1 MGDWGNRLFKRYPD
15 NPILQPSDWPY
26 SVNTI
31 FNPGATLS
39 DDDVLLLVRAE
50 DHRGLSHLTV
60 ARSTDGI
67 TNWRIDQKPVLSPGE
82 DGEIDEWGVE
92 DPRLTWVPELGEW
105 AITYTAYSRDGPQ
118 VALAF
123 TPDFKEFRHVHI
135 DLGPNGKNAD
145 KDAAFFPNRI
155 GGRWAIVHR
164 PVFGD
169 AGNIWISFLDNLDLG
184 NWTDSTEV
192 MKARHGAWW
201 DAGKIGLSPP
211 LIDTPDGWLMMY
223 HGVRHTPA
231 GPLYRVGLALLD
243 HDNPTQVVRRADEW
257 VMGPEAPYER
267 TGDVPNVV
275 FSCGWVVRGDDLMMY
290 YGAADTCIG
299 LAIASLTEI
308 LDYVKTGT
316 AVYGPRA

>member
-1 MGDWGNRLFKRYPD
+1 MGNRSNRLFKRHPG
-15 NPILQPSDWPY
+15 NPLLQPSDWPY
-26 SVNTI
+26 SVNTV
-31 FNPGATLS
+31 FNPGAALV

-50 DHRGLSHLTV
+50 DRRGLSHFTV
-60 ARSTDGI
+60 ARSTDGV
-67 TNWRIDQKPVLSPGE
+67 TGWRIDKDPVLVPGAE
-82 DGEIDEWGVE
+82 GDSDEWGVE

-105 AITYTAYSRDGPQ
+105 AVAYTAYSRAGPR

-123 TPDFKEFRHVHI
+123 TTDFREFRRVPVR
-135 DLGPNGKNAD
+135 LGPDGKTTD
-145 KDAAFFPNRI
+145 KDAALLPRRI

-169 AGNIWISFLDNLDLG
+169 AGNIWISFSDDLE

-192 MKARHGAWW
+192 MRAREGAVWW

-211 LIDTPDGWLMMY
+211 LLDTADGWLMMY
-223 HGVRHTPA
+223 HGVHNTPA
-231 GPLYRVGLALLD
+231 GPLYRVGFALLD
-243 HDNPTQVVRRADEW
+243 RDDPTKVARRADEW

-299 LAIASLTEI
+299 LAIASLTEV
-308 LDYVKTGT
+308 LDYVK
-316 AVYGPRA
+316 